1 MSGEGVMSLSA
12 RPQPYEQEPDLEQGQ
27 VGGPG
32 GTIPTMPDPSLWSA
46 RGLADVIE
54 RHRGTGRHA
63 FVDHTGAELPW

>member
-46 RGLADVIE
+46 RGLADADLRVLE
-54 RHRGTGRHA
+54 REL
-63 FVDHTGAELPW
+63 DHEESLLPG